1 MNPTLKKAL
10 MVLAT
15 LVAMAAKQYSV
26 HGTIDLAELAGWVTA
41 NWDVLIA
48 GGVFGWQFIRRPGD
62 TTAAAKGG

>member
-26 HGTIDLAELAGWVTA
+26 HGTIDLAELAGWV
-41 NWDVLIA
+41 
-48 GGVFGWQFIRRPGD
+48 GWQFMRRPGD